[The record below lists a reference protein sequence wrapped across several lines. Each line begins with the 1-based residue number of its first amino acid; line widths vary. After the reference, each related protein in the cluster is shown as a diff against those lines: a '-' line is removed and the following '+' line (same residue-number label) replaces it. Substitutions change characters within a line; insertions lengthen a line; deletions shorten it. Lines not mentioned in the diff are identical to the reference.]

1 MKNPGDAPVAVV
13 LKRSSWRK
21 WVEEERDA
29 RILALIDAGDETVRR
44 MRPGHVAHA
53 ETIEEVRRALATLG
67 VEATWHEHPHGFRLP
82 ARRNRCRLVITVG
95 GDGTLLGAS
104 HGIGPGVPLLGVN
117 SSPNHSVG
125 FFCAARKGSVGR
137 AIAAALEGSLASM
150 TLSRMRVELNG
161 RVLLSR
167 VLNEAL
173 FCHASPAATS
183 RYLLRI
189 VRAEHRGRSWA
200 RTPAID
206 EEDQKSSGLWVGPA
220 AGSTAAQRSAGGRVL
235 PLASRKLQY
244 VVREPYRP
252 WPLGTPRTAATAA
265 TAATSTTPAT
275 SAAARSAQAR
285 QPGQPRLTRG
295 LVDEGEALTLRSMMR
310 SAKLFLDGDHLAYDL
325 SIGDELTYRQSEEPL
340 TVLGLGGLGGRRG
353 RSRAGAKSR

>member
-1 MKNPGDAPVAVV
+1 LKNPGDAPVAVV

-29 RILALIDAGDETVRR
+29 RILALVDAGDETVRR
-44 MRPGHVAHA
+44 MRPGHIAHT
-53 ETIEEVRRALATLG
+53 ETIEEVRRALGTLG
-67 VEATWHEHPHGFRLP
+67 VEATWHEHPHSFRLP

-125 FFCAARKGSVGR
+125 FFCAAKKGSVGR
-137 AIAAALEGSLASM
+137 AIAAALEGSLPSM

-161 RVLLSR
+161 RALLSR

-183 RYLLRI
+183 RYVLRI
-189 VRAEHRGRSWA
+189 VRVADAARSWA
-200 RTPAID
+200 RTPALD
-206 EEDQKSSGLWVGPA
+206 EEDQKSSGLWVGPP

-252 WPLGTPRTAATAA
+252 WPVGAL
-265 TAATSTTPAT
+265 
-275 SAAARSAQAR
+275 RS
-285 QPGQPRLTRG
+285 PPRLIRG
-295 LVDEGEALTLRSMMR
+295 LIDEGEALTLRSKMR
-310 SAKLFLDGDHLAYDL
+310 SAKLFLDGDHIAYDL
-325 SIGDELTYRQSEEPL
+325 SIGDVLTYRRSDEPL
-340 TVLGLGGLGGRRG
+340 TVLGLGRASSRGERPARESRRT
-353 RSRAGAKSR
+353 GAKSK